1 MKWGLKW
8 WCRCCSKTRYLYEF
22 ALYLDKK
29 EKAELGLVET
39 VVLDLSMELENTHC
53 TLYFDNFFN

>member
-29 EKAELGLVET
+29 EKNRAWTCGNGCFGFV
-39 VVLDLSMELENTHC
+39 
-53 TLYFDNFFN
+53 